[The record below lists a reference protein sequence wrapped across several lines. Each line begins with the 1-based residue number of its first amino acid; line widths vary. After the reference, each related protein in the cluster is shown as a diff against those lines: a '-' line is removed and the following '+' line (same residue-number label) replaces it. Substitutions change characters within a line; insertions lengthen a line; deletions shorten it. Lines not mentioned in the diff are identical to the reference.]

1 GGWKTGPI
9 EAALRGVRRPE
20 RLKRLDHVPDTDL
33 PALLGGAAGFVW
45 PSLMEGFGLPVL
57 EAMACGAPVVT
68 SRTSSLPEVT
78 GDAALL
84 VDPLDT
90 EALSDAMRRL
100 ATDEA
105 LRGRLSAEGV
115 KRAAHFTWE
124 HTATL
129 TAKAFREL
137 V

>member
-1 GGWKTGPI
+1 M
-9 EAALRGVRRPE
+9 LFRS
-20 RLKRLDHVPDTDL
+20 DL

-68 SRTSSLPEVT
+68 STTSSLPEVA
-78 GDAALL
+78 GDAALG

-100 ATDEA
+100 AANAA

-124 HTATL
+124 RTASL